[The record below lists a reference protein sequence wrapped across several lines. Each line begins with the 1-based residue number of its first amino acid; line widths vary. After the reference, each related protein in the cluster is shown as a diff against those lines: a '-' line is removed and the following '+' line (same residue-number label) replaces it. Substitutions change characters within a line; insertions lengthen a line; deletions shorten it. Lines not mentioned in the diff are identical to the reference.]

1 MGMDVG
7 GKGGSVSDINV
18 TPFCDVCLVLLII
31 FMVVTPMLQEG
42 VQVNLPPA
50 RNPVAQPDADKEG
63 NIILSVVKD
72 SSTDQTLVFN
82 GNTKVALTDLQSD
95 LSKEFERNQATRVF
109 LKAAANIRFS
119 EVKKVLQV
127 TQTVG
132 FKQIGLLCQH
142 VDEKGLPIAGNA
154 ASNMSK

>member
-50 RNPVAQPDADKEG
+50 RSPVAQPDADKDG

-72 SSTDQTLVFN
+72 GHNQTQVYN
-82 GNTKVALTDLQSD
+82 GNSNIALDVLQTDLT
-95 LSKEFERNQATRVF
+95 KEFEKNQATRVF
-109 LKAAANIRFS
+109 LKAAADIRFS
-119 EVKKVLQV
+119 EVKKVLQI

-154 ASNMSK
+154 ASNMQK